1 MQGVNTGGYP
11 SSNNISSNDF
21 SYSKYASSTY
31 GTSPTLLNQAQANT
45 ANFGLSNNT
54 YNFSKTYSTTPNPS
68 FGIESTQNYQTPAL
82 NDHLAS
88 NKWTFSTPASTFS
101 TPTSAYTTQTYNYT
115 APKSSEQSDN
125 TT

>member
-11 SSNNISSNDF
+11 LGNNISNNDF

-31 GTSPTLLNQAQANT
+31 GTSLTPLNQAQPNT

-54 YNFSKTYSTTPNPS
+54 YNFSKTYSTTPNTS

-82 NDHLAS
+82 NDNLAS
-88 NKWTFSTPASTFS
+88 NKWTFSTPASTFP
-101 TPTSAYTTQTYNYT
+101 TPTSTYTTETYNYT
-115 APKSSEQSDN
+115 APKPS
-125 TT
+125 